1 MGITPLT
8 KKQKIILDFIK
19 SFQEKN
25 GYPPTLEE
33 IAKKLKLSSVATV
46 HQYLAALERK
56 GYIKKHKGHARS
68 IDISE
73 PEDAVKVPL
82 LGTITAGQPIEA
94 IREKEFI
101 NVPKTKI
108 PNPDLGSF
116 YALNV
121 LGDSMVDENIND
133 GDIVLVRH
141 QLLVENGEAAVVY
154 IPEKNEATLKKVYK
168 EKNRFR
174 LQPANPKM
182 RPFYE
187 KNIQIQGKIIG
198 VLRKEN

>member
-19 SFQEKN
+19 FFQEKN

-33 IAKKLKLSSVATV
+33 IAQKLKLSSVATV
-46 HQYLAALERK
+46 HQYLATLEQK
-56 GYIKKHKGHARS
+56 GYIKKNKGHARS
-68 IDISE
+68 IEITE
-73 PEDAVKVPL
+73 PEDAVKIPL
-82 LGTITAGQPIEA
+82 LGIITAGQPIEA

-101 NVPKTKI
+101 AVPKTKI
-108 PNPDLGSF
+108 PGLGSF

-121 LGDSMVDENIND
+121 LGDSMIDENIND
-133 GDIVLVRH
+133 GDVVLVRH
-141 QLLVENGEAAVVY
+141 QLLVENGESAVVY
-154 IPEKNEATLKKVYK
+154 IPEKNEATLKKVYR

-182 RPFYE
+182 KPFYE
-187 KNIQIQGKIIG
+187 KNIQIQGEVVG